1 MTLKNWRKKFWQI
14 EKVSVMDTFF
24 GQKREGAGMMFTGI
38 RNTIRERMA
47 GTVFADA
54 VVSMKYLYKKGAR
67 FLAVLFLLSY
77 LAAMLL
83 TGCGALLIENIKG
96 NHYQYGIGNVF
107 AAWFKYGRAISLVV
121 YLPVQMIMIRL
132 LCLFTTGYRRDEEK
146 NYDVSNEGTYGTS
159 NNMSEQEM
167 KETFTLEPLED
178 IKATILGRNPYNPDQ
193 MVGQKH
199 PLMKLNRNVFM
210 VAGPSAGKSATFV
223 IPLIMQVMR
232 RGESAIISDPKSEL
246 FKICSELGKL
256 LKYEIRILN
265 LNPMFLDN
273 SDPCNF
279 MSYVGDDI
287 DKAQVMSNA
296 IISNTTI
303 GDSMFDFWTE
313 GPLNLLQAVI
323 LRINTGTDYLP
334 EEKNLPMLFTYLTE
348 NSLDQI
354 EADFE
359 NLPSSHPA
367 TAPFLI
373 FKDGEDKVKKQVLQG
388 LRIKL
393 KLFNSVKLKKILSRT
408 EGGIDILNPGRKR
421 CLYFVGS
428 NDQDSSMAPV
438 VSLFY
443 TLLYQELVRYADMR
457 NDQQLPITVHMILD
471 EYANMGT
478 IPDFEKKLSTVRS
491 RNIVTYIICQDINQ
505 LKEKH
510 PRETWRT
517 VLNDCD
523 YYMMLKTNDQPTM
536 EWWSQMAGDQT
547 INVKNRSYYRG
558 KTDVIGLHN
567 AEKVTEGIGT
577 RKLYT
582 EHEIRTLKED
592 EVLLLVS
599 QRNMIKLKTFF
610 WKNHPYGKYL
620 ERHADSMYVL
630 PSQHYPFWKL
640 IEDGIVSEDFD
651 YDEEPSYVME
661 IRQDE
666 KLVIDRD
673 YDPDAILQLKGRDRA
688 AGGKPGTGRKIGRFR
703 RAGKEDITVTDK
715 GKAGTGEVQK
725 HRVNVVSAKTVK
737 DEPGFRQSKYFSNPT
752 EENKGKKQKKSVNE
766 EEIFKGREAPAE
778 RDFLTTLDNLD
789 NF

>member
-1 MTLKNWRKKFWQI
+1 MLLAKIKNAIK
-14 EKVSVMDTFF
+14 EK
-24 GQKREGAGMMFTGI
+24 
-38 RNTIRERMA
+38 MA

-54 VVSMKYLYKKGAR
+54 AVNMKYLYKKGAK
-67 FLAVLFLLSY
+67 LLVILFLFSY
-77 LAAMLL
+77 LTAMLL
-83 TGCGALLIENIKG
+83 TGCGILLIANLLG
-96 NHYQYGIGNVF
+96 NRCQYGIGNAI
-107 AAWFKYGRAISLVV
+107 AAWFQHGRIISLLV
-121 YLPVQMIMIRL
+121 YFPVQMAAVRL
-132 LCLFTTGYRRDEEK
+132 LCLFMTGYKRDEEK
-146 NYDVSNEGTYGTS
+146 KYDVSREGPYGTS

-167 KETFTLEPLED
+167 KETFVLEPLDD
-178 IKATILGRNPYNPDQ
+178 IKATILGRNPYSPEQ
-193 MVGQKH
+193 LVGQRH

-256 LKYEIRILN
+256 LKYEVRILN

-296 IISNTTI
+296 IISNTTM

-323 LRINTGTDYLP
+323 LRINAGTDYLP
-334 EEKNLPMLFTYLTE
+334 GEKNLPMLFTYLTQ

-359 NLPSSHPA
+359 NLPSNHPA

-428 NDQDSSMAPV
+428 NDQDASMSPV

-457 NDQQLPITVHMILD
+457 SDQQLPITVHMVLD

-558 KTDVIGLHN
+558 KTDMIGLHN

-610 WKNHPYGKYL
+610 WKNHPYGEYL
-620 ERHADSMYVL
+620 ERHAESMYVL

-640 IEDGIVSEDFD
+640 IEDGIVSEDFE
-651 YDEEPSYVME
+651 YDKEPSYVME
-661 IRQDE
+661 IKQDE

-673 YDPDAILQLKGRDRA
+673 YDPDAILQLKDRNGA
-688 AGGKPGTGRKIGRFR
+688 MKEKPGMRSKVWGLWKRGGGHMACCNKGKSGERAGEGQRHRVNIVKADREKSSPDNGGKQGKMDK
-703 RAGKEDITVTDK
+703 KEDICQKPMPQRSGNTGQ
-715 GKAGTGEVQK
+715 GKYLPDPLKEMK
-725 HRVNVVSAKTVK
+725 K
-737 DEPGFRQSKYFSNPT
+737 
-752 EENKGKKQKKSVNE
+752 KKQGETTSKAEVYE
-766 EEIFKGREAPAE
+766 EQAPAE
-778 RDFLTTLDNLD
+778 KDFLVSLDNLD

>member
-1 MTLKNWRKKFWQI
+1 MLLAKIKNAIK
-14 EKVSVMDTFF
+14 EK
-24 GQKREGAGMMFTGI
+24 
-38 RNTIRERMA
+38 MA

-54 VVSMKYLYKKGAR
+54 AVNMKYLYKKGAK
-67 FLAVLFLLSY
+67 LLVILFLFSY
-77 LAAMLL
+77 LTAMLL
-83 TGCGALLIENIKG
+83 TGCGILLIANLLG
-96 NHYQYGIGNVF
+96 NRCQYGIGNAI
-107 AAWFKYGRAISLVV
+107 AAWFQHGRIISLLV
-121 YLPVQMIMIRL
+121 YFPVQMAAVRL
-132 LCLFTTGYRRDEEK
+132 LCLFMTGYKRDEEK
-146 NYDVSNEGTYGTS
+146 NYDVSREGTYGTS

-167 KETFTLEPLED
+167 KETFVLEPLDD
-178 IKATILGRNPYNPDQ
+178 IKATILGRNPYSPEQ
-193 MVGQKH
+193 LVGQRH

-256 LKYEIRILN
+256 LKYEVRILN

-296 IISNTTI
+296 IISNTTM

-323 LRINTGTDYLP
+323 LRINAGTDYLP
-334 EEKNLPMLFTYLTE
+334 GEKNLPMLFTYLTQ

-359 NLPSSHPA
+359 NLPSNHPA

-428 NDQDSSMAPV
+428 NDQDASMSPV

-457 NDQQLPITVHMILD
+457 SDQQLPITVHMVLD

-491 RNIVTYIICQDINQ
+491 RNIVT
-505 LKEKH
+505 
-510 PRETWRT
+510 
-517 VLNDCD
+517 
-523 YYMMLKTNDQPTM
+523 
-536 EWWSQMAGDQT
+536 
-547 INVKNRSYYRG
+547 
-558 KTDVIGLHN
+558 
-567 AEKVTEGIGT
+567 
-577 RKLYT
+577 
-582 EHEIRTLKED
+582 
-592 EVLLLVS
+592 
-599 QRNMIKLKTFF
+599 
-610 WKNHPYGKYL
+610 
-620 ERHADSMYVL
+620 
-630 PSQHYPFWKL
+630 
-640 IEDGIVSEDFD
+640 
-651 YDEEPSYVME
+651 
-661 IRQDE
+661 
-666 KLVIDRD
+666 
-673 YDPDAILQLKGRDRA
+673 
-688 AGGKPGTGRKIGRFR
+688 
-703 RAGKEDITVTDK
+703 
-715 GKAGTGEVQK
+715 
-725 HRVNVVSAKTVK
+725 
-737 DEPGFRQSKYFSNPT
+737 
-752 EENKGKKQKKSVNE
+752 
-766 EEIFKGREAPAE
+766 
-778 RDFLTTLDNLD
+778 
-789 NF
+789 

>member
-1 MTLKNWRKKFWQI
+1 
-14 EKVSVMDTFF
+14 
-24 GQKREGAGMMFTGI
+24 
-38 RNTIRERMA
+38 
-47 GTVFADA
+47 
-54 VVSMKYLYKKGAR
+54 
-67 FLAVLFLLSY
+67 
-77 LAAMLL
+77 
-83 TGCGALLIENIKG
+83 
-96 NHYQYGIGNVF
+96 
-107 AAWFKYGRAISLVV
+107 
-121 YLPVQMIMIRL
+121 
-132 LCLFTTGYRRDEEK
+132 
-146 NYDVSNEGTYGTS
+146 
-159 NNMSEQEM
+159 
-167 KETFTLEPLED
+167 
-178 IKATILGRNPYNPDQ
+178 
-193 MVGQKH
+193 
-199 PLMKLNRNVFM
+199 
-210 VAGPSAGKSATFV
+210 
-223 IPLIMQVMR
+223 
-232 RGESAIISDPKSEL
+232 
-246 FKICSELGKL
+246 
-256 LKYEIRILN
+256 
-265 LNPMFLDN
+265 
-273 SDPCNF
+273 
-279 MSYVGDDI
+279 
-287 DKAQVMSNA
+287 
-296 IISNTTI
+296 
-303 GDSMFDFWTE
+303 
-313 GPLNLLQAVI
+313 
-323 LRINTGTDYLP
+323 
-334 EEKNLPMLFTYLTE
+334 MLFTYLTE

-640 IEDGIVSEDFD
+640 IEDGIVTEDFD
-651 YDEEPSYVME
+651 YDKEPSYVMK

-673 YDPDAILQLKGRDRA
+673 YDPDAILQFTGRDRA

-752 EENKGKKQKKSVNE
+752 EESKGKKQKKSVNE